1 MGIILETIDVD
12 IMICKRNIGENRA
25 RMCLLLIYASY
36 QLLLIIFLNKIQR
49 IRFQGKQKTNEKI
62 GHARV
67 LNRRKLK
74 CWQNFHH
81 LLEIILDSWEQ
92 RWSICGYVCDEES
105 PHALIQTEISRI
117 ILSLASNRARISWKF
132 FPIVGTVIGELL
144 LGRSGKAGG
153 PRFFSCFV
161 RGKINSAVYSC
172 QNTCSTC

>member
-1 MGIILETIDVD
+1 MYTHTHIYIYRKNQNCRIYKTILEKMGIILETIDVD

-74 CWQNFHH
+74 CRQNFHH
-81 LLEIILDSWEQ
+81 LLEIILDS
-92 RWSICGYVCDEES
+92 
-105 PHALIQTEISRI
+105 
-117 ILSLASNRARISWKF
+117 
-132 FPIVGTVIGELL
+132 
-144 LGRSGKAGG
+144 
-153 PRFFSCFV
+153 
-161 RGKINSAVYSC
+161 
-172 QNTCSTC
+172 